1 MRKGHSVEV
10 SRGEMGRSRE
20 WEVWRSEERQRKEVF
35 HEE

>member
-20 WEVWRSEERQRKEVF
+20 WELWRVVRRESEWIN
-35 HEE
+35 